1 MLKFY
6 TLRSARDIFC
16 HIILILLPILLISF
30 FSYIYSRYNIAAVT
44 PLLTI
49 GFALTFQIYGSAL
62 SFETL
67 GQDFLSPMR
76 NRLLATPANPVKIVL
91 SILFSGIIVSF
102 LQTFVVLIFSATIL
116 YIKFNNLFLILLVM
130 LISVVFNQLFGCII
144 LFLSK
149 NVKTANSVTTLYGI
163 VAPILAGL
171 YFPLPDNIIIN
182 LFEKYLTPM
191 ALAQTAILGVMDN
204 NLKNIAIGTIPL
216 IILSLILFLL
226 IKPLSKKVILWL
238 YLNMH

>member
-6 TLRSARDIFC
+6 ILRSSKEILG
-16 HIILILLPILLISF
+16 HLILILLPILLISIF
-30 FSYIYSRYNIAAVT
+30 NYVNSSYNIGAINSV
-44 PLLTI
+44 LTI

-76 NRLLATPANPVKIVL
+76 NRLLATPVNPTKIVL

-102 LQTFVVLIFSATIL
+102 LQSFVVLIFSATIL
-116 YIKFNNLFLILLVM
+116 DIKFNNLFLILLVM
-130 LISVVFNQLFGCII
+130 LISVIFNQLFGTII

-149 NVKTANSVTTLYGI
+149 NIKTANSVTTLYGI

-226 IKPLSKKVILWL
+226 IKPLSKKVIL
-238 YLNMH
+238 